1 VGWSNQEK
9 TIKIAMLVA
18 GSAALLFT
26 TLAPDPADA
35 QAGMR
40 RGGYRG
46 GVVRRGPVM
55 RPGYAYRGGYRRG
68 RGWGPAVGLGVL
80 GAAALGAAVA
90 APYYGYGYADPCLR
104 QQQVYDVYGRIV
116 WQTVRVC

>member
-1 VGWSNQEK
+1 MK
-9 TIKIAMLVA
+9 RAMLVA

-26 TLAPDPADA
+26 TLIPEQADA
-35 QAGMR
+35 RPGWR
-40 RGGYRG
+40 HGGGYRG
-46 GVVRRGPVM
+46 GVVRRGPVV

-68 RGWGPAVGLGVL
+68 RGWGPAIGLGVL
-80 GAAALGAAVA
+80 GAAAVGAAVA
-90 APYYGYGYADPCLR
+90 APYYGGYGDSCLR